1 MAESRRWSS
10 RLAAAWR
17 RLIGNQQMAL
27 SVLAVVIGA
36 ASAYGAIGFRLAID
50 AIQLVFYG
58 SPSEQ
63 VYSMAVALEWW
74 HLLLAPAVGG
84 LGIGLFVHFVMA
96 DRRPLGVA
104 EVIEAGALR
113 GGRMRLRDGIG
124 AAIVSAASV
133 GAGASVGRE
142 GPVVHL
148 AATMAS
154 WVAQRLS
161 LSRSMTMTLLGCAV
175 ASGVAASFIA
185 PIAGVFFAL
194 EVVVG
199 HYGLGAFAP
208 VVVASVVGTV
218 VARIHLGDFPAF
230 VVPGAEIATFAEIP
244 AFMLLG
250 VVCAGVAVLLMAG
263 IMYSNTV
270 VKRLPLPG
278 YLYPAV
284 GGLAVG
290 AIAAIWPEV
299 IGVGY
304 ETTDLALGGSLGLGL
319 LVVLVFAKIAATSL
333 SLGSGFGGGVFS
345 PALCIGAL
353 TGAAFGIAAATAMP
367 EANANANAYALVG
380 MGAVAGAVLGAPIS
394 TILIIFELT
403 SDYTLTIAVMVAVS
417 VATLI
422 VRQTLGHSFF
432 TWQLARRGIDIAGG
446 REAAVC
452 KTILVNELVSE
463 RFRAVDAELPIGELR
478 ALIRSVP
485 DSEFYVTRPDGGLL
499 GVLSLPEIKDVL
511 FDPDADPT
519 IRAGD
524 LARLKPVTLALDDDL
539 DRVLRLFDTVD
550 DAYLPVV
557 DDGESRKL
565 VGVVPQRDAM
575 MAYNQA
581 LLRLRREER
590 GET

>member
-1 MAESRRWSS
+1 MAKSRRWSS

-17 RLIGNQQMAL
+17 RLIRNQQMAL

-175 ASGVAASFIA
+175 ASGVAASFNA

-208 VVVASVVGTV
+208 VVVASVVG
-218 VARIHLGDFPAF
+218 
-230 VVPGAEIATFAEIP
+230 
-244 AFMLLG
+244 
-250 VVCAGVAVLLMAG
+250 
-263 IMYSNTV
+263 
-270 VKRLPLPG
+270 
-278 YLYPAV
+278 
-284 GGLAVG
+284 
-290 AIAAIWPEV
+290 
-299 IGVGY
+299 
-304 ETTDLALGGSLGLGL
+304 ETT
-319 LVVLVFAKIAATSL
+319 LV
-333 SLGSGFGGGVFS
+333 
-345 PALCIGAL
+345 
-353 TGAAFGIAAATAMP
+353 
-367 EANANANAYALVG
+367 
-380 MGAVAGAVLGAPIS
+380 PIS
-394 TILIIFELT
+394 TDQLVFKQITVKYVYTSTAPAGRTAVQLI
-403 SDYTLTIAVMVAVS
+403 
-417 VATLI
+417 
-422 VRQTLGHSFF
+422 
-432 TWQLARRGIDIAGG
+432 
-446 REAAVC
+446 
-452 KTILVNELVSE
+452 
-463 RFRAVDAELPIGELR
+463 
-478 ALIRSVP
+478 
-485 DSEFYVTRPDGGLL
+485 
-499 GVLSLPEIKDVL
+499 
-511 FDPDADPT
+511 
-519 IRAGD
+519 
-524 LARLKPVTLALDDDL
+524 
-539 DRVLRLFDTVD
+539 
-550 DAYLPVV
+550 
-557 DDGESRKL
+557 ESRNYPFEQMVTHRFPLQQAEQAIQTVAGQNSEAYPIK
-565 VGVVPQRDAM
+565 VVLTQ
-575 MAYNQA
+575 
-581 LLRLRREER
+581 
-590 GET
+590 